1 MTAPRYTRPNTRPL
15 RRTCARVA
23 LFLLPIGFLGCG
35 TATPP
40 GPPPSPHA
48 LGAND
53 PAWIVNR
60 GSLPPPDTDRINYDE
75 RTRTVTLYDLPG
87 NDCWRIQ
94 LPGEASKLVAP
105 QFRVPDADAAE
116 VLVYY
121 TRPGLRASTPVTVKQ
136 IQECGSTHVSFA
148 GR

>member
-1 MTAPRYTRPNTRPL
+1 MTAPRNTRPNTCPL
-15 RRTCARVA
+15 HRTGARVA
-23 LFLLPIGFLGCG
+23 LFLLPLGFLGCG

-40 GPPPSPHA
+40 GPAPSPHA

-60 GSLPPPDTDRINYDE
+60 PLPPPDTDRISYDE

-87 NDCWRIQ
+87 NDCWRIR
-94 LPGEASKLVAP
+94 LPGEVSKLSAP
-105 QFRVPDADAAE
+105 QFRVPDVDTSE

-121 TRPGLRASTPVTVKQ
+121 TRPGVRPSAAVTVKQ
-136 IQECGSTHVSFA
+136 IQECGSAHVSFA
-148 GR
+148 DR